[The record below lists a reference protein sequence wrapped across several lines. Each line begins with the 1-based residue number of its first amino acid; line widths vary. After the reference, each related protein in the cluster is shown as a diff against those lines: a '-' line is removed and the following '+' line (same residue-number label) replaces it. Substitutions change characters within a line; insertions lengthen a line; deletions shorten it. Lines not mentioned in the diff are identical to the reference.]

1 MKEKYSNSVQDLEKL
16 VNTCILLSNNTHE
29 RKVATWR
36 EEYGSYIFAKLCV
49 HSIGILKL
57 VPESSLFNLPNNFKV
72 WDIAS
77 LSVLVRT
84 VIETYNVFYYLI
96 IDEVDD
102 NELEFRFLLWRLH
115 SECERKRM
123 LNSIGSTNPKIKE
136 IENDIE
142 EYKSKLLIND
152 FYKSKNSNER
162 SSYRRGETGIALT
175 NSQISER
182 AGISINF
189 YKSTYRY
196 LSSYVHTFPFSIQQ
210 IAVFKADDE
219 ESLSLIKTLIDT
231 TSGYL
236 SFVIRDFVKL
246 FPDQKEITKEV
257 DELTKV
263 WLDVLNKLASNIV
276 S

>member
-1 MKEKYSNSVQDLEKL
+1 VY
-16 VNTCILLSNNTHE
+16 
-29 RKVATWR
+29 
-36 EEYGSYIFAKLCV
+36 
-49 HSIGILKL
+49 
-57 VPESSLFNLPNNFKV
+57 
-72 WDIAS
+72 
-77 LSVLVRT
+77 
-84 VIETYNVFYYLI
+84 
-96 IDEVDD
+96 
-102 NELEFRFLLWRLH
+102 
-115 SECERKRM
+115 KRQ
-123 LNSIGSTNPKIKE
+123 
-136 IENDIE
+136 
-142 EYKSKLLIND
+142 
-152 FYKSKNSNER
+152 ER